1 MSVGANADYIRRWVE
16 ALNRRDLD
24 ALVQDASPDF
34 EWVVAREHPEAQT
47 HRGIDATLEYL
58 REWLRLMP
66 DLHVDVAELVERGH
80 LVLTVID
87 LTGSGAGSGAS
98 TGVQTAMLSTF
109 RDGVPVRTE
118 EFLDPEEGRKALEA
132 G

>member
-1 MSVGANADYIRRWVE
+1 MGANAEYVRRWIE
-16 ALNRRDLD
+16 ALNRRDID
-24 ALVQDASPDF
+24 ALVEDASPDF
-34 EWVVAREHPEAQT
+34 EWVVAREHPDATT
-47 HRGIDATLEYL
+47 HRGIDATVEYL

-66 DLHVDVAELVERGH
+66 DFHVGTEEIEEHGDQ
-80 LVLTVID
+80 VLTVIR

-98 TGVQTAMLSTF
+98 TEVRTAMLSTF

-118 EFLDPEEGRKALEA
+118 EFLDPEEARAALA